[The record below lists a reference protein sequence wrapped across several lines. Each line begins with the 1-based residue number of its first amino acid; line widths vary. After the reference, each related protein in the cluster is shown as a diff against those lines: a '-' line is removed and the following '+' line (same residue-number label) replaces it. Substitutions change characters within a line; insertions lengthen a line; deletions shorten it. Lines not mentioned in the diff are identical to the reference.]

1 MLISMDNNK
10 LKKLLG
16 QRVLELRRQ
25 KKLTQ
30 QQVAD
35 KMGVDIRT
43 YSRIEKGVNFPSRY
57 IITLA
62 EALGVSVS
70 QLFEFEHL
78 DITRDAQIDFIKHC
92 TDNMPA
98 EQLTIIYRFINSI
111 YN

>member
-1 MLISMDNNK
+1 MDNAK

-16 QRVLELRRQ
+16 QRVLELRQQ

-43 YSRIEKGVNFPSRY
+43 YSRIEKGINFPSRY
-57 IITLA
+57 IIILA
-62 EALGVSVS
+62 EALGVTVS

-78 DITRDAQIDFIKHC
+78 DITRDAKIEFIKNC
-92 TDNMPA
+92 TDTMPT
-98 EQLTIIYRFINSI
+98 EQLTVIYKFINSI